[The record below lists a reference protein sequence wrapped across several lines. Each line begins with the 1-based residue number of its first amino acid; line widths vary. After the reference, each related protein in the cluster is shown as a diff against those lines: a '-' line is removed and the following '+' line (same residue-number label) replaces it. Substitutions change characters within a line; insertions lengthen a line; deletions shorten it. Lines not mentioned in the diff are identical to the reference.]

1 MIVLASLSSFALF
14 TSWKPG
20 SSTRVL
26 MFHSFRDQPWPFLFL
41 SIERSIC
48 DGFIEVQNWN
58 SRPEA
63 PGKDRDFE

>member
-1 MIVLASLSSFALF
+1 MDIHRFMQYLKATCMIVSASLSSFALF

-41 SIERSIC
+41 SLCANYSIL
-48 DGFIEVQNWN
+48 W
-58 SRPEA
+58 
-63 PGKDRDFE
+63 